1 MNPSTRL
8 QPTRPQFLVIGVDN
22 TLKEL
27 KRAINQPELPHID
40 LDALLDHVVDT
51 LRHRQTADWELRA
64 MPVRL
69 LTEEVLCSRQLHGTR
84 PYSGSL
90 HSDSYY
96 EDLWENLF
104 GLELIADC
112 ATKMGHALKRTLDAD
127 RLFEQGYLQFE
138 YHGILDDTSL
148 ILRGRRR

>member
-1 MNPSTRL
+1 MKPSTRL
-8 QPTRPQFLVIGVDN
+8 QLARPQYLVIGVDN

-40 LDALLDHVVDT
+40 LDALLEHVVDAVH
-51 LRHRQTADWELRA
+51 HRQTADWELRA
-64 MPVRL
+64 MPARL
-69 LTEEVLCSRQLHGTR
+69 MTQEVLCSKHVHSPR

-96 EDLWENLF
+96 EELWESVL
-104 GLELIADC
+104 GLELIASC
-112 ATKMGHALKRTLDAD
+112 ASKMGHALKRTLDAD